1 MKRTMLEK
9 GMWQIGAVAVRL
21 NPAKTQRQTGHTR
34 TVATWVNVA
43 TGKMLGY
50 TLDDVAQTMAAKGQA
65 V

>member
-1 MKRTMLEK
+1 
-9 GMWQIGAVAVRL
+9 MWQIGAVAVRL